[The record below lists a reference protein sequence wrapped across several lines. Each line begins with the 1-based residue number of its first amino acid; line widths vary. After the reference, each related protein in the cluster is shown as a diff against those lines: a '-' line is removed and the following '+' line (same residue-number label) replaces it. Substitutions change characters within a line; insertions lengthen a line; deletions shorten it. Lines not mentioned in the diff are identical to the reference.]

1 MLSAVVLLAAVLSSA
16 FAHNFLISNDDG
28 WATAQARAQF
38 DSFANAGFNVRAP
51 SPILLPFCFDLIFLK
66 PILAAPANTES
77 STGTE
82 STTPVPLQTPC
93 QFDTCPVGSP
103 AIGFDPDNCVYNRVN
118 VKRTPPHS
126 DHAAVTQRKSL
137 M

>member
-1 MLSAVVLLAAVLSSA
+1 MLSAVVVLAAVLSSTS
-16 FAHNFLISNDDG
+16 AHNFLISNDDG

-38 DSFANAGFNVRAP
+38 DSFVNAGFNVRAVVLF
-51 SPILLPFCFDLIFLK
+51 LLCLNLIFLK

-82 STTPVPLQTPC
+82 STTPVPLQIPC

-103 AIGFDPDNCVYNRVN
+103 AIGFDSDNRVYTASVLN
-118 VKRTPPHS
+118 VH
-126 DHAAVTQRKSL
+126 HFI
-137 M
+137 